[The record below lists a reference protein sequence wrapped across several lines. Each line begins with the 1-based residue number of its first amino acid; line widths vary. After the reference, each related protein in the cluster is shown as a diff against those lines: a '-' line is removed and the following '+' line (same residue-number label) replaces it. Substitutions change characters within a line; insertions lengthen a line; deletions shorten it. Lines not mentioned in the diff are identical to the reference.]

1 MPLSNRRLLALALAL
16 APMLALVSCGLVEW
30 PGRAEDRGAA
40 RPVAPSAPT
49 AAPPVDL
56 GDPYKIDGV
65 EYRPMDSRTLDE
77 TGYAGLSADLDGVSI
92 AHKTLP
98 IPSYV
103 ELTDLGSGRTI
114 LARVI
119 ERGPMSNGRLTDLSC
134 AAASQLSLTGGQLV
148 PVRVRRIRPTPPDAG
163 ALDRGERA
171 AERLPAP
178 KPMLAALTKKL
189 PPAPKGQSAG
199 DPCAEIPPASP
210 PIGAKSVVPR
220 PAPPP
225 PASAP
230 RPAAAPAKSPVVEKS
245 AVENGFIVEEGGK
258 APVAHAARPAVPA
271 PSRPAAAG
279 AAFAVQAGAFSS
291 RAQADAVA
299 ARIGGRVE
307 PVGSLYRVRTEP
319 YASRATAS
327 KALATIR
334 AKGFAD
340 AVIVPMDSR

>member
-1 MPLSNRRLLALALAL
+1 MPLNNKRFLAL

-30 PGRAEDRGAA
+30 PGRAEDRTVA
-40 RPVAPSAPT
+40 RPSAPP
-49 AAPPVDL
+49 ASAPVDL
-56 GDPYKIDGV
+56 GDPYTIDGI

-119 ERGPMSNGRLTDLSC
+119 ERGPATNSRLVDLSC
-134 AAASQLSLTGGQLV
+134 AAAAQLNLSGNRLV

-178 KPMLAALTKKL
+178 KAMLAALNKKL
-189 PPAPKGQSAG
+189 PPPPRDPGVG

-210 PIGAKSVVPR
+210 PISAKPVEK
-220 PAPPP
+220 PAPP
-225 PASAP
+225 
-230 RPAAAPAKSPVVEKS
+230 PAAAPAAPAKTP
-245 AVENGFIVEEGGK
+245 AADMAATDDGFIVEEAGK
-258 APVAHAARPAVPA
+258 APVARAQASA
-271 PSRPAAAG
+271 PAAPRA

-291 RAQADAVA
+291 KAKADALA
-299 ARIGGRVE
+299 RRIGGHVE
-307 PVGSLYRVRTEP
+307 PAGKLYRVRTGP
-319 YASRATAS
+319 YTSQAAAT

-340 AVIVPMDSR
+340 ARIVPMDSR

>member
-1 MPLSNRRLLALALAL
+1 MPLNNKCFLALM
-16 APMLALVSCGLVEW
+16 PSLALVSCGLVEW
-30 PGRAEDRGAA
+30 PGRAEDRPPA
-40 RPVAPSAPT
+40 RSAAPSADV
-49 AAPPVDL
+49 AVDL

-119 ERGPMSNGRLTDLSC
+119 ERGPMTNGRLVDLSC
-134 AAASQLSLTGGQLV
+134 AAASQLNISGGRLV

-178 KPMLAALTKKL
+178 KPMLAALNKKL
-189 PPAPKGQSAG
+189 PPAPRDQAIG

-210 PIGAKSVVPR
+210 PIGAK
-220 PAPPP
+220 PAEKP
-225 PASAP
+225 AP
-230 RPAAAPAKSPVVEKS
+230 RPVAAPAPAPAPVPAKKPAATPAS
-245 AVENGFIVEEGGK
+245 DDGFIVEDKGK
-258 APVAHAARPAVPA
+258 APAAKPRAETPPPA
-271 PSRPAAAG
+271 RAAA
-279 AAFAVQAGAFSS
+279 ASPSFAVQAGAFASK
-291 RAQADAVA
+291 AKADALA
-299 ARIGGRVE
+299 GRLGGYVE
-307 PVGSLYRVRTEP
+307 RAGSLYRVRTGP
-319 YASRATAS
+319 YASQAAAS
-327 KALATIR
+327 RALATVR

-340 AVIVPMDSR
+340 ARIVPMDSR